1 MFREDQYTELKL
13 KLTKEIKKEVVAFA
27 NSNDGNIYIG
37 VNDDGTVVGLKN
49 PEKDLEA
56 ISGMIREGIKSDLTL
71 NTRIYI
77 EQIEGKDVVVVS
89 VKEGSNKPYYLSDKG
104 LKPSG
109 VYLRHGNAS
118 VPASEEVI
126 KKLLVENSSNS
137 FESGVSKI
145 QDLNFD
151 YLIRVFKS
159 HDIDIENKFKTLNIT
174 NLSGKYTNLGLLL
187 SDECPYSIKCAIFN
201 GNDKI

>member
-37 VNDDGTVVGLKN
+37 VDDDGTVVGLKN

-77 EQIEGKDVVVVS
+77 EQIEG
-89 VKEGSNKPYYLSDKG
+89 
-104 LKPSG
+104 
-109 VYLRHGNAS
+109 
-118 VPASEEVI
+118 
-126 KKLLVENSSNS
+126 
-137 FESGVSKI
+137 
-145 QDLNFD
+145 
-151 YLIRVFKS
+151 
-159 HDIDIENKFKTLNIT
+159 
-174 NLSGKYTNLGLLL
+174 
-187 SDECPYSIKCAIFN
+187 
-201 GNDKI
+201 

>member
-37 VNDDGTVVGLKN
+37 VDDDGTVVGLKN

-104 LKPSG
+104 LKPSS

-159 HDIDIENKFKTLNIT
+159 HDIDIENKF
-174 NLSGKYTNLGLLL
+174 
-187 SDECPYSIKCAIFN
+187 
-201 GNDKI
+201 